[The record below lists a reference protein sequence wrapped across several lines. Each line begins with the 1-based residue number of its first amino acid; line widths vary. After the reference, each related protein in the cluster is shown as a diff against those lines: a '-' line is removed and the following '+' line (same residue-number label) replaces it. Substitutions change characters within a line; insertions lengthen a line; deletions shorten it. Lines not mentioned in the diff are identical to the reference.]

1 MAGEV
6 QSVTMLAR
14 VVAFRV
20 FRLLPT
26 QVGIHGSNHHRLHDN
41 LLCRWH
47 RPWFG
52 SRINQS
58 VHSRSQNMEEGIVH
72 RERRILLCTSP
83 VVVRQ
88 HWTDIDKQCVL
99 CCKSHSLT
107 YPSALLYHLYRFQ
120 LRCHLRSLETNT
132 RSRDTIGCNPLP
144 VCSFWAE
151 IHGATTTSQ
160 EIYSSQ
166 PSKRIITFHRFMH
179 TT

>member
-1 MAGEV
+1 
-6 QSVTMLAR
+6 
-14 VVAFRV
+14 
-20 FRLLPT
+20 
-26 QVGIHGSNHHRLHDN
+26 
-41 LLCRWH
+41 
-47 RPWFG
+47 
-52 SRINQS
+52 
-58 VHSRSQNMEEGIVH
+58 MEEEIVH

-179 TT
+179 TTWITACDLTASFVRLLLTTELRWSLEYGSVY